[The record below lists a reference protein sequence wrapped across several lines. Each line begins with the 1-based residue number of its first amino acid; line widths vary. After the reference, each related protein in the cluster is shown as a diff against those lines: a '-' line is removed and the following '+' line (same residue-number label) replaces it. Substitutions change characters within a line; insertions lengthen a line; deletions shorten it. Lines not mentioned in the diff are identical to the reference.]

1 MRPIPCL
8 VEVSARAAQGE
19 DVLEVRAGRGACPA
33 GPALELVRIQPAPV
47 PSGGPERIAE
57 GARISGPWW
66 FGPFD
71 GHVPGPDDHVLVTT
85 LSAEGKATWRT
96 RVQTLHASLSP
107 GAFSL
112 VPRGHDGHWRVTGA
126 GTCRGVFLGPAR
138 LERCAEEAGRGRE
151 PELLERLQ
159 VPDPTMFNIM
169 RLIGDAVESEAMDR
183 ALLLEPLVD
192 LLCLQLLRSHCSTRR
207 LERPPRGGLAPWQTH
222 RAIAYMKERLDQDI
236 SLQDLAGVVRLSRF
250 HFCSVFRVATG
261 CTPHEMLT
269 RLRVE
274 EACRLLTSSN
284 QSISE
289 ISLSVGFQ
297 TPSAFAARF
306 RKAVG
311 LTPREFRRSRRST
324 AH

>member
-1 MRPIPCL
+1 L
-8 VEVSARAAQGE
+8 
-19 DVLEVRAGRGACPA
+19 
-33 GPALELVRIQPAPV
+33 
-47 PSGGPERIAE
+47 
-57 GARISGPWW
+57 
-66 FGPFD
+66 
-71 GHVPGPDDHVLVTT
+71 
-85 LSAEGKATWRT
+85 K
-96 RVQTLHASLSP
+96 
-107 GAFSL
+107 
-112 VPRGHDGHWRVTGA
+112 
-126 GTCRGVFLGPAR
+126 
-138 LERCAEEAGRGRE
+138 RCAEEVGRGRE
-151 PELLERLQ
+151 SELLERLQ

-222 RAIAYMKERLDQDI
+222 RAIAYTGERLDQDI

-261 CTPHEMLT
+261 STPHEMLT

-274 EACRLLTSSN
+274 EACRLLSASN

-289 ISLSVGFQ
+289 IALSVGFPA
-297 TPSAFAARF
+297 PSAFAARF